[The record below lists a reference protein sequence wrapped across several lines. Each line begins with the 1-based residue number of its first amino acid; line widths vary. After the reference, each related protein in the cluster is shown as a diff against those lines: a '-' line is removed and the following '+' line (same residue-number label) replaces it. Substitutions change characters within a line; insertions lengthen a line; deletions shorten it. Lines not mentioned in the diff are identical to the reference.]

1 MSAEY
6 AKFELSRKGV
16 SQMAT
21 KGNRIPNYEID
32 RYLPDCQNFTNYN
45 NTIVGQRVGDSL
57 YEVWHWNTKVF
68 TYDYVLKEIKF
79 IDLRHISQ
87 TTSTLIGRIIRSL
100 PDEVVIEQLLKL
112 TYDSKER
119 RRIASMAR
127 MLPR

>member
-1 MSAEY
+1 MATY
-6 AKFELSRKGV
+6 AK
-16 SQMAT
+16 
-21 KGNRIPNYEID
+21 RIPNYEID

-45 NTIVGQRVGDSL
+45 STIVGQRVGDSL

-68 TYDYVLKEIKF
+68 TYDYARKEIKF

-100 PDEVVIEQLLKL
+100 PDEVVIEQLIKKAIN
-112 TYDSKER
+112 SKER
-119 RRIASMAR
+119 RRLASMAR